1 MRLQI
6 LYASFLLIGIAG
18 IARAEQGG
26 TKPPVALPAPSDAA
40 PGDYRPNDSGQ
51 AREPDATSPS
61 STGQA
66 AEGQATERQPSGGP
80 VPGSDAEKPA
90 SSSTGEAWRFRW
102 HNGQW
107 WYWQPS
113 NRWVYWSNDRWNS
126 YEPSQSVPAAV
137 TVPRR
142 AQSYSGATQGPW
154 GPIRYDS
161 YGNRQY
167 PYSRRNSGLQQLGPV
182 PAMGGV
188 RSLPGWGGER

>member
-6 LYASFLLIGIAG
+6 VYASFVLVGIAAF
-18 IARAEQGG
+18 ARAEQGG
-26 TKPPVALPAPSDAA
+26 TKPSVALPAPSDAA
-40 PGDYRPNDSGQ
+40 PGDFRPDDAGQ
-51 AREPDATSPS
+51 AGQPDSPPPS

-66 AEGQATERQPSGGP
+66 AEGQAIGSQA
-80 VPGSDAEKPA
+80 PGSDAQKLTSP
-90 SSSTGEAWRFRW
+90 STGESWRFRW
-102 HNGQW
+102 HQGQW

-113 NRWVYWSNDRWNS
+113 NRWVYWSNDQWNS
-126 YEPSQSVPAAV
+126 YEPGQSVPAAASA
-137 TVPRR
+137 PRR

-154 GPIRYDS
+154 GPIRYDN

-167 PYSRRNSGLQQLGPV
+167 PYSRRNSGLKQLGPV

>member
-6 LYASFLLIGIAG
+6 VYASFVLVGIAAF
-18 IARAEQGG
+18 ARAEQGG
-26 TKPPVALPAPSDAA
+26 AAPPVALPAPSDAA
-40 PGDYRPNDSGQ
+40 PGDYRPDDAVPAGQPASVPASSAGQ
-51 AREPDATSPS
+51 AP
-61 STGQA
+61 
-66 AEGQATERQPSGGP
+66 EGQASGGQAN
-80 VPGSDAEKPA
+80 GADAEKPA
-90 SSSTGEAWRFRW
+90 SPSTGDTWRFRW

-113 NRWVYWSNDRWNS
+113 NRWVVWNNGRWIP
-126 YEPSQSVPAAV
+126 YEPGQAAPAPVAA
-137 TVPRR
+137 PRR

-154 GPIRYDS
+154 GPIRYDG

-167 PYSRRNSGLQQLGPV
+167 PYSRRNSGLKQLGPV